1 MKILLIYPRCPE
13 TFWSF
18 KYALKFISKKAGGPP
33 LGLLTVASILPSHWE
48 KRLVD
53 MNVSPLADNDIQW
66 ADYVF
71 IGAMSIQYESA
82 KSVLNRCKVLG
93 IKTVA
98 GGPLFSTRYSEFT
111 DVDHFVLNEA
121 EITLPLWLEDLA
133 KGEAKPLYTTDKWS
147 DMALTPI
154 PSWNLINFK
163 HYASMCLQYS
173 RGCPHD
179 CSFCDITV
187 LYGRNPRTKSKEQ
200 IIAELDSLYNSGWRG
215 PVFFVDDNF
224 IGNKKEIKQS
234 VLPAIIDW
242 MDAHKHPFV
251 FNTECTITLA
261 DDEELMNMMAR
272 AGFITVF
279 VGIESPNEES
289 LAECGK
295 HTNTNRDL
303 LASVRKIQNH
313 GIEIQGGFIVG
324 FDSDPISIFDKVTNF
339 IQASGIATAM
349 VGLLNAPNGTKLYN
363 ALNEENRIIKSMSGD
378 NTDWSMNF
386 KPKMNYGILL
396 QGYADILSRIYAPK
410 HYYARVQNFLTEY
423 KPIKKQSHLITR
435 YDIYAFFKSIFVLGV
450 VGKERVEYWKLF
462 FWSIFRHPRLFP
474 QTITLAIYGFHF
486 RKVMEHYISLI

>member
-1 MKILLIYPRCPE
+1 MKILLVYPRCPD

-33 LGLLTVASILPSHWE
+33 LGLLTVASLLPKHWE
-48 KRLVD
+48 KRLID

-71 IGAMSIQYESA
+71 ISAMSIQYESA
-82 KSVLNRCKVLG
+82 KAVLNRCKSLS

-98 GGPLFSTRYSEFT
+98 GGPLFSTRYSEFA
-111 DVDHFVLNEA
+111 DVDHFVLKEG
-121 EITLPLWLEDLA
+121 EITLPLFLEDLV
-133 KGEAKPLYTTDKWS
+133 KGEAKPLYTTDEWADIS
-147 DMALTPI
+147 RSPI
-154 PSWNLINFK
+154 PDWSLISFK
-163 HYASMCLQYS
+163 KYASMYLQYS

-187 LYGRNPRTKSKEQ
+187 LYGHIPRTKSKEQ
-200 IIAELDSLYNSGWRG
+200 IVGELDSLYNSGWRG

-224 IGNKKEIKQS
+224 IGNKAQIKES

-261 DDEELMNMMAR
+261 DDEELMNLMVK

-279 VGIESPNEES
+279 VGIESPNEDS

-303 LASVRKIQNH
+303 LLSIRKIQNH

-324 FDSDPISIFDKVTNF
+324 FDSDPLSIFDKITNF
-339 IQASGIATAM
+339 IQSSGIATAM
-349 VGLLNAPNGTKLYN
+349 VGLLNAPTGTKLYN
-363 ALNEENRIIKSMSGD
+363 MLKKEDRIIKNMSGD
-378 NTDWSMNF
+378 NTDYSMNF
-386 KPKMNYGILL
+386 KPKMKYETLL
-396 QGYADILSRIYAPK
+396 QGYSDVLSRIYSPK
-410 HYYARVQNFLTEY
+410 HYYARLKNFFATY
-423 KPIKKQSHLITR
+423 KPVKKQGHHITR
-435 YDIYAFFKSIFVLGV
+435 YDISAFLKSIILLGIL
-450 VGKERVEYWKLF
+450 GKERLHYWKLF
-462 FWSIFRHPRLFP
+462 FWSAFRHPRVFP

-486 RKVMEHYISLI
+486 RKVMEHYISMI